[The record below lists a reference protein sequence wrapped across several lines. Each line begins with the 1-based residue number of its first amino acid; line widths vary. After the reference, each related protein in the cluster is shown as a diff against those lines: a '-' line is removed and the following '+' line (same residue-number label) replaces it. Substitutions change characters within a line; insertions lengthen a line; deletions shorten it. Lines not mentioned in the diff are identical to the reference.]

1 MNENILKTA
10 LSQIEKDNINELN
23 SHQKRHHF
31 SLKFE
36 KRALAICQSTLETP
50 TYRRHIP
57 LWAAILAIFLAVVM
71 LAGCAFAIYY
81 HVYRYVPQ
89 YGLSD
94 FSEDITMKSTVESLK
109 FDGFETETVLYIQNK
124 DEIKLFLVAL
134 CDTEFSIGKP
144 VCSVVIGE
152 NNIPLSCISSQ
163 RSDGKQL
170 ICAEATT
177 NIIGIP
183 TSLLFEQ
190 EEKAL
195 YFEDISENGYG
206 VSSWAKIED
215 ITLKILP
222 LYTNNRL
229 FVIETES
236 NDWGLSA
243 LTGFTAIDV
252 DGNRAKAN
260 AISRNGNFYTAVL
273 SEKLPKDIAKIE
285 IDSLRLFDSLEHR
298 SISIPILE
306 GNGIFP
312 LTETLSETE
321 YYKEYAISME
331 RIGNILKLTTEID
344 FSFSQPVDFYVNYES
359 NLQLMEYHFARLENG
374 NYGYIYTFQITENTN
389 MLSLIPTHYE
399 YLIGDGNVPLDTLI
413 LQKQ

>member
-1 MNENILKTA
+1 MNENTLKTA
-10 LSQIEKDNINELN
+10 LSQIEKDNIKELH
-23 SHQKRHHF
+23 SHQKRHLF
-31 SLKFE
+31 SFGFE
-36 KRALAICQSTLETP
+36 KCALSVCQGNAEDKTSRRTL
-50 TYRRHIP
+50 P
-57 LWAAILAIFLAVVM
+57 LWAAVLAIFLMVAI

-94 FSEDITMKSTVESLK
+94 FSEDITMKSTVDSLK
-109 FDGFETETVLYIQNK
+109 FDGFEAETLLYIQNK
-124 DEIKLFLVAL
+124 DQIKLLLVAI
-134 CDTEFSIGKP
+134 CDTEISIGKP

-152 NNIPLSCISSQ
+152 NNIALSCISLQ
-163 RSDGKQL
+163 KSDEKWL
-170 ICAEATT
+170 VCAEATT

-190 EEKAL
+190 KEKAL
-195 YFEDISENGYG
+195 YFEDISESGYG
-206 VSSWAKIED
+206 VSSWAEIED
-215 ITLKILP
+215 ITVKILP

-243 LTGFTAIDV
+243 LTGFTAIDA

-260 AISRNGNFYTAVL
+260 AISGNGNFYTAVL

-285 IDSLRLFDSLEHR
+285 IDSLRLFDSLEHQ
-298 SISIPILE
+298 SIAIPILE
-306 GNGIFP
+306 RNGVLS

-321 YYKEYAISME
+321 YYKECAISME
-331 RIGNILKLTTEID
+331 RSGNILKLTTEID
-344 FSFSQPVDFYVNYES
+344 FSFSQPIDFYVDYES
-359 NLQLMEYHFARLENG
+359 NLQLMEYHFTRLENG
-374 NYGYIYTFQITENTN
+374 NYGYIYTFQIIENTN
-389 MLSLIPTHYE
+389 ILSLIPIHYG
-399 YLIGDGNVPLDTLI
+399 YLIGDGSVPLDTII